1 MSQNNRQQAQG
12 PRTSE
17 LIRRTAVIT
26 LTVIGIVGLAFFF
39 VAIKEILVWIL
50 IGFVLAIALAP
61 SVAWLQR
68 RGLRRVPAA
77 LLILLAVVAI
87 ITGAVLAVA
96 IPVLTQTSE
105 FVLNLPEIVRSV
117 FSPGG
122 ELHFLE
128 VRFGVLERLARITPA
143 QVAQI
148 LVGNQ
153 TTILNAV
160 SRVASVVVAIV
171 GILTITVMLL
181 IEGPKAWKAILSSLS
196 GKERDWAVRIG
207 NNFLRSTG
215 GYVNGTLALSLV
227 AGVTSYVM
235 LRILSVP
242 YPETLAVLVAILDI
256 IPLVGAT
263 IAALIVVLIGLSTGG
278 ITDGVVLLVF
288 FITYQLLENNVL
300 QNLVYAKTVALS
312 PLVVFIAALVGAS
325 LAGLVGVLLAIPLA
339 SAFWSLGRDY
349 LALRR
354 ERQSEEPPPKAGG
367 EPKAAQGPGA

>member
-181 IEGPKAWKAILSSLS
+181 IEGPRPGKPSS
-196 GKERDWAVRIG
+196 AVSPA
-207 NNFLRSTG
+207 RSATG
-215 GYVNGTLALSLV
+215 RCVSATTSCAPPAATSTALSRS
-227 AGVTSYVM
+227 AWW
-235 LRILSVP
+235 P
-242 YPETLAVLVAILDI
+242 A
-256 IPLVGAT
+256 
-263 IAALIVVLIGLSTGG
+263 
-278 ITDGVVLLVF
+278 
-288 FITYQLLENNVL
+288 
-300 QNLVYAKTVALS
+300 S
-312 PLVVFIAALVGAS
+312 P
-325 LAGLVGVLLAIPLA
+325 
-339 SAFWSLGRDY
+339 RT
-349 LALRR
+349 
-354 ERQSEEPPPKAGG
+354 
-367 EPKAAQGPGA
+367 

>member
-1 MSQNNRQQAQG
+1 
-12 PRTSE
+12 
-17 LIRRTAVIT
+17 
-26 LTVIGIVGLAFFF
+26 
-39 VAIKEILVWIL
+39 
-50 IGFVLAIALAP
+50 
-61 SVAWLQR
+61 
-68 RGLRRVPAA
+68 
-77 LLILLAVVAI
+77 
-87 ITGAVLAVA
+87 
-96 IPVLTQTSE
+96 
-105 FVLNLPEIVRSV
+105 
-117 FSPGG
+117 
-122 ELHFLE
+122 
-128 VRFGVLERLARITPA
+128 
-143 QVAQI
+143 
-148 LVGNQ
+148 
-153 TTILNAV
+153 
-160 SRVASVVVAIV
+160 
-171 GILTITVMLL
+171 
-181 IEGPKAWKAILSSLS
+181 
-196 GKERDWAVRIG
+196 
-207 NNFLRSTG
+207 
-215 GYVNGTLALSLV
+215 
-227 AGVTSYVM
+227 M